1 MWPVT
6 QSLSLIEENDVN
18 AGHAAS
24 IGKVDADDLYYLES
38 RGLSE
43 HDAQVLLTRGFLL
56 PVLNQFPDQKL
67 RENLVDELAQ
77 RLEEKHE

>member
-1 MWPVT
+1 MP
-6 QSLSLIEENDVN
+6 LIEENDVN

>member
-1 MWPVT
+1 M
-6 QSLSLIEENDVN
+6 SAKARRIEENDVN

>member
-1 MWPVT
+1 M
-6 QSLSLIEENDVN
+6 LLIEENDVN